1 MCSKSN
7 LYIASLKHTK
17 AIQFLLTSGDS
28 ALRHPLLIKYTIAQK
43 RHPSH
48 PDILF
53 TPIVSARKI
62 RKACDRNLLKRRI
75 RAAARNSLSNIPLNT
90 NFFKDDNKQI
100 QLLYIYLDKEIK
112 DFNTIDQSAIFL
124 SKKFIKTLVENA
136 TKS

>member
-1 MCSKSN
+1 MYSKSK
-7 LYIASLKHTK
+7 LYVASLKHTK

-28 ALRHPLLIKYTIAQK
+28 GLRHPLLLKYILAEK

-75 RAAARNSLSNIPLNT
+75 RAAVRNSLDKVPHDSQ
-90 NFFKDDNKQI
+90 FFQEENKQI

-112 DFNTIDQSAIFL
+112 DYSSMEQAANFL
-124 SKKFIKTLVENA
+124 TKKYIKSLIANS
-136 TKS
+136 TKR